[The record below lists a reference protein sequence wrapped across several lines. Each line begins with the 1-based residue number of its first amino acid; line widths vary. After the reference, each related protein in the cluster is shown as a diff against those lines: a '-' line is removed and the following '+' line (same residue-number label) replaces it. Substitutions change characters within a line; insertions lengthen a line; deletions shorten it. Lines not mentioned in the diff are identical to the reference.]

1 MEARQY
7 NCSCLRR
14 HQWKI
19 SLLVLVIIAAAVAV
33 SLVIVEPWNNKN
45 NHSTNDTAK
54 ANAYT
59 PALNEPFDYQNGTVK
74 MRGVNLGGW
83 LVLESFV
90 TPSLFNPYIAN
101 GVVDEWTFCQHL
113 GLPAATA
120 LLDNH
125 YNTWVTEDTFIRI
138 RDLGLNHVRI
148 PIGFWAMGNLV
159 AGEPYVPNL
168 SWKYLLR
175 AIEWARKYGIRAI
188 VELHAAPGSQNGW
201 DHSGKVGVINW
212 INGTNGVANAQRTLS
227 YLQQMSTFFASPDY
241 AHVNPIVGLLNEPIA
256 NLIGSDKVKAWYTQA
271 FAVVH
276 TAGGGAETH
285 NYVMFDDRLKRMNRT
300 AQLAFACQT
309 WGSDLTTSTKAF
321 GPTMVG
327 EFTVAV
333 KHCTTYLNG
342 IGAPPQSPNV
352 TYCQND
358 TSTFDAAYKTF
369 LGNFFNAQVDAFE
382 QGAGWFF
389 WNFKTESMP
398 LWSYFD
404 GVDNG
409 WIPKDANNRGPS
421 FCAANGY
428 PVNGINKEGNNVN
441 AIMESRKRTNIN
453 TQP

>member
-1 MEARQY
+1 MEGCQDNR
-7 NCSCLRR
+7 SCLRR

-19 SLLVLVIIAAAVAV
+19 RVLVLIIIAAAVAI
-33 SLVIVEPWNNKN
+33 SLAIVKPWNN
-45 NHSTNDTAK
+45 NHSTNNTAK
-54 ANAYT
+54 VNAYT
-59 PALNEPFDYQNGTVK
+59 PALNELFDYQNGTDK

-83 LVLESFV
+83 LILEPFI

-101 GVVDEWTFCQHL
+101 GIVDEWTLCQHL

-175 AIEWARKYGIRAI
+175 AIEWARKYGIRVI

-201 DHSGKVGVINW
+201 DHSGKAGAINW
-212 INGTNGVANAQRTLS
+212 IKGTNGAANAQRTLL
-227 YLQQMSTFFASPDY
+227 YLQQMSTFFASSDH
-241 AHVNPIVGLLNEPIA
+241 AHVIPIMGLLNEPVA
-256 NLIGSDKVKAWYTQA
+256 NSIGLDKVKAWYTQA
-271 FAVVH
+271 LAVVRA
-276 TAGGGAETH
+276 AGGGAGKGPWAIIHDGFLETH
-285 NYVMFDDRLKRMNRT
+285 NYVMFDESLKRMNRT

-309 WGSDLTTSTKAF
+309 WGSDMTTSTKTF

-333 KHCTTYLNG
+333 KYCTTYLNG
-342 IGAPPQSPNV
+342 ISAPPNV
-352 TYCQND
+352 PYCQND

-421 FCAANGY
+421 FCATNGY
-428 PVNGINKEGNNVN
+428 PVNVTKSE
-441 AIMESRKRTNIN
+441 
-453 TQP
+453 

>member
-1 MEARQY
+1 
-7 NCSCLRR
+7 
-14 HQWKI
+14 I
-19 SLLVLVIIAAAVAV
+19 SLLALVIIAAAVAV
-33 SLVIVEPWNNKN
+33 SLVIAKPWNNKN

-54 ANAYT
+54 VNAYT
-59 PALNEPFDYQNGTVK
+59 PALNEPFDYQNGT
-74 MRGVNLGGW
+74 
-83 LVLESFV
+83 
-90 TPSLFNPYIAN
+90 IAN
-101 GVVDEWTFCQHL
+101 GVVDEWTLCQHL

-148 PIGFWAMGNLV
+148 PIGFWAMGKLV

-175 AIEWARKYGIRAI
+175 AIEWARKYGIRVI

-201 DHSGKVGVINW
+201 DHSGKVGAINW
-212 INGTNGVANAQRTLS
+212 INGTIGAANAQRTLP
-227 YLQQMSTFFASPDY
+227 YLQQLSTFFASPDH

-256 NLIGSDKVKAWYTQA
+256 SLIGGDKKLRR
-271 FAVVH
+271 
-276 TAGGGAETH
+276 ETH
-285 NYVMFDDRLKRMNRT
+285 NCAMFDDSLKRMNRT

-309 WGSDLTTSTKAF
+309 WGSDLTTSTKVF

-352 TYCQND
+352 
-358 TSTFDAAYKTF
+358 
-369 LGNFFNAQVDAFE
+369 DAFE

-404 GVDNG
+404 GVDKG

-428 PVNGINKEGNNVN
+428 PVNVIK
-441 AIMESRKRTNIN
+441 SL
-453 TQP
+453 

>member
-1 MEARQY
+1 MEARQD

-19 SLLVLVIIAAAVAV
+19 SLLALVILAAAVAV
-33 SLVIVEPWNNKN
+33 SLVIAKPWNNKN

-54 ANAYT
+54 VNAYT
-59 PALNEPFDYQNGTVK
+59 PALNEPFDYQNRT
-74 MRGVNLGGW
+74 
-83 LVLESFV
+83 
-90 TPSLFNPYIAN
+90 IAN
-101 GVVDEWTFCQHL
+101 GVVDEWTLCQHL

-148 PIGFWAMGNLV
+148 PIGFWAMGKLV

-175 AIEWARKYGIRAI
+175 AIEWARKYGIRVI

-201 DHSGKVGVINW
+201 DHSGKVGAINW
-212 INGTNGVANAQRTLS
+212 INGTNGAANAQRTLP
-227 YLQQMSTFFASPDY
+227 YLQQLSTFFASPDH

-256 NLIGSDKVKAWYTQA
+256 SLIGGDKVKAWYTQA
-271 FAVVH
+271 FAVARA
-276 TAGGGAETH
+276 AGGGAGKGPWALIHDGFLGASASADFLPETH
-285 NYVMFDDRLKRMNRT
+285 SCAMFDDSLKRMNRT
-300 AQLAFACQT
+300 VQLAFACQT
-309 WGSDLTTSTKAF
+309 WGSDLTTSTKVF

-352 TYCQND
+352 SYCQND

-428 PVNGINKEGNNVN
+428 PVNVIK
-441 AIMESRKRTNIN
+441 SL
-453 TQP
+453 